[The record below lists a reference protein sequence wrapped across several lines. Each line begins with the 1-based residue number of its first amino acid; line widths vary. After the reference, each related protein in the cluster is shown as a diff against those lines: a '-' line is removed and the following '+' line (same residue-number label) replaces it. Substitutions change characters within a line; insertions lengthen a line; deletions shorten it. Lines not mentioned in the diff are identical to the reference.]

1 MAARASVEWMGD
13 LRLRAVCRETGI
25 AGVFVDAA
33 VDAGYSERR
42 ALAALCDACDCDDYH
57 SVMEGVS
64 TNDEPQKSS
73 QAMPDQNK
81 LDALARAGFSIK
93 ATCGL
98 CVHAT
103 IRVGSDWGTCSKIN
117 YEHGKHTGPSRE
129 ASTHR
134 AGSCSLFELDPT
146 DKSDLAKSG
155 FDRFLEAV

>member
-1 MAARASVEWMGD
+1 MAARALVEWVGD

-33 VDAGYSERR
+33 VNAGYSERR

-57 SVMEGVS
+57 SVMEGLS

-81 LDALARAGFSIK
+81 LDALAKAGFSIK

-98 CVHAT
+98 CSHAT
-103 IRVGSDWGTCSKIN
+103 IRVGSDWGTCSKIR
-117 YEHGKHTGPSRE
+117 YEHGKHTGPSRDV
-129 ASTHR
+129 SIHR
-134 AGSCSLFELDPT
+134 AGGCPLFELDAM
-146 DKSDLAKSG
+146 DKDDLAKSG
-155 FDRFLEAV
+155 FDRFVG